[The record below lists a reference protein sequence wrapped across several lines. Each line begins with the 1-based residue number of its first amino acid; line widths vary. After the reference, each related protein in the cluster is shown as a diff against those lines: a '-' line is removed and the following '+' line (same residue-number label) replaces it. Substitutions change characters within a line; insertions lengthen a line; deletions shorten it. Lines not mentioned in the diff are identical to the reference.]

1 MKTKNIEATFRNAVT
16 PAARLAAWQAPG
28 YGGRSPLAGN
38 LHTIRERMAAPYACN
53 PSFAEARAA
62 LIAAQGPELSSP
74 EAESPIL
81 WVSECSPE
89 VMDAHAGRDFLDH
102 RGWYMDEDLDGTL
115 ETYAV
120 QLARFPGLMFYAVKD
135 SYNGDF
141 RVMLEDWEE
150 IDYSD
155 AGSEY
160 CTPPE
165 DCVAEAARAVVRSND
180 SSTEREAEE
189 ARVYYLKDQAERD
202 IEENRE
208 TLAALRSEIRD
219 LCRELKALCP
229 SPLAGTYPA
238 AAKAIRRALGD
249 LLADRRRL
257 MDENETLA
265 ASI

>member
-1 MKTKNIEATFRNAVT
+1 MED
-16 PAARLAAWQAPG
+16 G
-28 YGGRSPLAGN
+28 
-38 LHTIRERMAAPYACN
+38 
-53 PSFAEARAA
+53 
-62 LIAAQGPELSSP
+62 
-74 EAESPIL
+74 
-81 WVSECSPE
+81 
-89 VMDAHAGRDFLDH
+89 MDGET
-102 RGWYMDEDLDGTL
+102 Y

-135 SYNGDF
+135 SCNGDL

-155 AGSEY
+155 AGCDYHASM
-160 CTPPE
+160 
-165 DCVAEAARAVVRSND
+165 ARSEAARSVVRSND

-189 ARVYYLKDQAERD
+189 AREYYRKDQAERD

-208 TLAALRSEIRD
+208 TLAGLRGEIRE

-238 AAKAIRRALGD
+238 AAKAVRGALAD

>member
-1 MKTKNIEATFRNAVT
+1 MKTKHIETVFRAAAT
-16 PAARLAAWQAPG
+16 PAAKLAAWQNKSISRRRAEIQARRVKPYYAG
-28 YGGRSPLAGN
+28 ETLATSR
-38 LHTIRERMAAPYACN
+38 L
-53 PSFAEARAA
+53 A
-62 LIAAQGPELSSP
+62 LIAAEGPELSSP
-74 EAESPIL
+74 EAENPLL
-81 WVSECSPE
+81 WVSERSPE
-89 VMDAHAGRDFLDH
+89 VLATYAGRDFLNH
-102 RGWYMDEDLDGTL
+102 RGWYTEDDGLSGETL

-120 QLARFPGLMFYAVKD
+120 QLARFPRLMFYAVVD
-135 SYNGDF
+135 SMNGDL

-155 AGSEY
+155 ACSDYQAG
-160 CTPPE
+160 
-165 DCVAEAARAVVRSND
+165 DCIAEAARQVVRSND

-189 ARVYYLKDQAERD
+189 SREYYRKDQAERD
-202 IEENRE
+202 IAENRE

-257 MDENETLA
+257 MGENETLA

>member
-1 MKTKNIEATFRNAVT
+1 MKTKNIEAAFRNAAT
-16 PAARLAAWQAPG
+16 PAACLAAWQ
-28 YGGRSPLAGN
+28 SPLWGQRPIAGK
-38 LHTIRERMAAPYACN
+38 LAQIRESMAAPYGGN
-53 PSFAEARAA
+53 PTLAEARRA
-62 LIAAQGPELSSP
+62 LIAAQCPELSGP

-81 WVSECSPE
+81 WVSERSPE
-89 VMDAHAGRDFLDH
+89 VLATYAGRDFLNH
-102 RGWYMDEDLDGTL
+102 RGWYTMDDGMDGETY

-135 SYNGDF
+135 SCNGDL

-150 IDYSD
+150 IDFSD
-155 AGSEY
+155 AGCDYHADEARS
-160 CTPPE
+160 
-165 DCVAEAARAVVRSND
+165 EAARSVVRSND
-180 SSTEREAEE
+180 RTTEREAGES
-189 ARVYYLKDQAERD
+189 RDYYRKDQAERD

-229 SPLAGTYPA
+229 STLAGTYPA
-238 AAKAIRRALGD
+238 AAKAVRRALGD

-265 ASI
+265 QSI

>member
-1 MKTKNIEATFRNAVT
+1 MKTKNIEAAFRNAAT
-16 PAARLAAWQAPG
+16 PAACLAAWQAKP
-28 YGGRSPLAGN
+28 SPCRLAE
-38 LHTIRERMAAPYACN
+38 IRARIAAPYGGN
-53 PSFAEARAA
+53 PTFAEARRA
-62 LIAAQGPELSSP
+62 LIDGQGPELSSP
-74 EAESPIL
+74 EAKNPLL
-81 WVSECSPE
+81 WVSERSPE
-89 VMDAHAGRDFLDH
+89 VLATYAGRDFLNH
-102 RGWYMDEDLDGTL
+102 RGWYTEDDGLSGETL

-120 QLARFPGLMFYAVKD
+120 QLARFPRLMFYAVVD
-135 SYNGDF
+135 SMNGDL

-155 AGSEY
+155 ACSDYQAG
-160 CTPPE
+160 
-165 DCVAEAARAVVRSND
+165 DCIAEAARQVVRSND

-189 ARVYYLKDQAERD
+189 SREYYRKDQAERD
-202 IEENRE
+202 IAENRE

-257 MDENETLA
+257 MGENETLA

>member
-1 MKTKNIEATFRNAVT
+1 MKTKNIEAAFRNAAT
-16 PAARLAAWQAPG
+16 PAALLAAWQPPRWGQRPIAG
-28 YGGRSPLAGN
+28 KLAQ
-38 LHTIRERMAAPYACN
+38 IRERMAAPYGGK
-53 PSFAEARAA
+53 PSLAEARRA
-62 LIAAQGPELSSP
+62 LIDGQDPELSSP

-81 WVSECSPE
+81 WVSEGSPE
-89 VMDAHAGRDFLDH
+89 VLATYAGRDFLNH
-102 RGWYMDEDLDGTL
+102 RGWYTMEDGMDGETY

-120 QLARFPGLMFYAVKD
+120 QLARFPCLMFYAVKD
-135 SYNGDF
+135 SCNDDL

-155 AGSEY
+155 AESDYQAG
-160 CTPPE
+160 
-165 DCVAEAARAVVRSND
+165 DCIAEAARSVVRSND

-189 ARVYYLKDQAERD
+189 SREYYRKDQVERD

-208 TLAALRSEIRD
+208 TLAGLRGEIRE

-238 AAKAIRRALGD
+238 AAKAIRRALAD